1 MSGDPTERARQ
12 LSADA
17 EHLHSVTKRRRET
30 MAAAEKQALAVTGEA
45 ASPDGSVRVT
55 ADAGGMP
62 TGLVL
67 KPNAMDA
74 NDLSPLVLEVAQ
86 QAAARARA
94 AVRAVYEPLEAE
106 GIVRGT
112 PVLLPAPTPTLEPP
126 ARRPAKVDEEA
137 SYEERPV
144 MRRSRRP

>member
-1 MSGDPTERARQ
+1 MSGDLTERARQ
-12 LSADA
+12 LSAEA
-17 EHLHSVTKRRRET
+17 EHLHSVTKRRKET
-30 MAAAEKQALAVTGEA
+30 EVAARKQALAVTGEA

-62 TGLVL
+62 TDLVL
-67 KPNAMDA
+67 KPGATDA
-74 NDLSPLVLEVAQ
+74 NDLAQLVLQVAQ
-86 QAAARARA
+86 QAAARARE

-106 GIVRGT
+106 GIVRGM
-112 PVLLPAPTPTLEPP
+112 PVLLPEPAPTHEPP
-126 ARRPAKVDEEA
+126 ARPPARADEDA